1 MVAHQGR
8 AAASMFL
15 FSPKAIRRGIEILL
29 VVFTAV
35 MLLLGTRRWGKL

>member
-1 MVAHQGR
+1 MIAKERR

-15 FSPKAIRRGIEILL
+15 FAPKAIRRGIQILL

-35 MLLLGTRRWGKL
+35 MLYTLGDR